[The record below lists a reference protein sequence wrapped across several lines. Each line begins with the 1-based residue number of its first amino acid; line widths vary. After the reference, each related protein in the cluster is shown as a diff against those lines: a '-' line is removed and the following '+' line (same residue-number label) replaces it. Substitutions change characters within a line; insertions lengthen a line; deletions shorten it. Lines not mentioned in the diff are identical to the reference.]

1 MAQDHKLILASGSPR
16 RRELLAGLN
25 LEFSVDTLN
34 SFEEAVPA
42 GMKAEDVPLYMAE
55 GKSLGFHRPL
65 DEDEVLLTAD
75 TVVIADETLMGKP
88 HDRLQAQKM
97 LRDLSG
103 REHRVLTAV
112 VLRNHEKKVKFVNT
126 TFVSFSPLSE
136 EEINYYIDRYHPFDK
151 AGAYGIQEW
160 IGYMGI
166 EKISGSY
173 FNVMGLPV
181 HGVYKALKEEFG
193 IGI

>member
-1 MAQDHKLILASGSPR
+1 MVQNHRLILASGSPR
-16 RRELLAGLN
+16 RRELLAGLD
-25 LEFSVDTLN
+25 LEFTVDTLN

-55 GKSLGFHRPL
+55 GKSLGFHRSL
-65 DEDEVLLTAD
+65 DENEVLLTAD

-88 HDRLQAQKM
+88 HDRQQAMDM
-97 LRDLSG
+97 LRRLSG
-103 REHRVLTAV
+103 REHSVLTAV
-112 VLRNHEKKVKFVNT
+112 VLRGLGKKINFVDT
-126 TFVSFSPLSE
+126 TLVSFSPLSE
-136 EEINYYIDRYHPFDK
+136 EEINYYIDRYRPFDK

-166 EKISGSY
+166 DKISGSY

-181 HGVYKALKEEFG
+181 HIVYKALKEEFG

>member
-1 MAQDHKLILASGSPR
+1 MVQNHRLILASGSPR
-16 RRELLAGLN
+16 RRELLAGLD
-25 LEFSVDTLN
+25 LEFTVDTLN
-34 SFEEAVPA
+34 SFEEAVPT

-65 DEDEVLLTAD
+65 DENEVLLTAD

-88 HDRLQAQKM
+88 HDRQQAMDM
-97 LRDLSG
+97 LRRLSG

-112 VLRNHEKKVKFVNT
+112 VLRGLGKKVNFVDT
-126 TFVSFSPLSE
+126 TIVSFSPLSE
-136 EEINYYIDRYHPFDK
+136 EEISYYIDRYRPFDK

-181 HGVYKALKEEFG
+181 HRVHKALKEEFG

>member
-1 MAQDHKLILASGSPR
+1 MVQNHRLILASGSPR
-16 RRELLAGLN
+16 RRELLAGLD
-25 LEFSVDTLN
+25 LEFTVDTLN

-55 GKSLGFHRPL
+55 GKSLGFHRSL
-65 DEDEVLLTAD
+65 DENEVLLTAD

-88 HDRLQAQKM
+88 HDRQQAMDM
-97 LRDLSG
+97 LRRLSG
-103 REHRVLTAV
+103 REHSVLTAV
-112 VLRNHEKKVKFVNT
+112 VLRGLGKKINFVDT
-126 TFVSFSPLSE
+126 TLVSFSPLSE
-136 EEINYYIDRYHPFDK
+136 EEINYYIDRYRPFDK

-166 EKISGSY
+166 DKISGSY

-181 HGVYKALKEEFG
+181 HRVYKALKEEFG

>member
-16 RRELLAGLN
+16 RRELLAGLD

-112 VLRNHEKKVKFVNT
+112 VLRNHEKKVKFVDT
-126 TFVSFSPLSE
+126 TIVSLSPLSE
-136 EEINYYIDRYHPFDK
+136 EEINYYIDRYRPFDK

>member
-1 MAQDHKLILASGSPR
+1 MVQNHRLILASGSPR
-16 RRELLAGLN
+16 RRELLAGLD
-25 LEFSVDTLN
+25 LEFTVDTLN

-55 GKSLGFHRPL
+55 GKSLGFHRSL
-65 DEDEVLLTAD
+65 DENEVLLTAD

-88 HDRLQAQKM
+88 HDRQQAMDM
-97 LRDLSG
+97 LRRLSG
-103 REHRVLTAV
+103 REHSVLTAV
-112 VLRNHEKKVKFVNT
+112 VLRGLGKKINFVDT
-126 TFVSFSPLSE
+126 TLVSFSPLSE
-136 EEINYYIDRYHPFDK
+136 EEINYYIDRYRPFDK

-166 EKISGSY
+166 VKISGSY

-181 HGVYKALKEEFG
+181 HIVYKALKEEFG

>member
-1 MAQDHKLILASGSPR
+1 MVQNHRLILASGSPR
-16 RRELLAGLN
+16 RRELLAGLD
-25 LEFSVDTLN
+25 LEFTVDTLN
-34 SFEEAVPA
+34 SFKEAVPA

-55 GKSLGFHRPL
+55 GKSLGFHRSL
-65 DEDEVLLTAD
+65 DENEVLLTAD

-88 HDRLQAQKM
+88 HDRQQAMDM
-97 LRDLSG
+97 LRRLSG
-103 REHRVLTAV
+103 REHSVLTAV
-112 VLRNHEKKVKFVNT
+112 VLRGLGKKINFVDT
-126 TFVSFSPLSE
+126 TLVSFSPLSE
-136 EEINYYIDRYHPFDK
+136 EEINYYIDRYRPFDK

-166 EKISGSY
+166 DKISGSY

-181 HGVYKALKEEFG
+181 HIVYKALKEEFG

>member
-16 RRELLAGLN
+16 RRELLAGLD

-112 VLRNHEKKVKFVNT
+112 VLRNHEKKVKFVDT
-126 TFVSFSPLSE
+126 TIVSFSPLSE
-136 EEINYYIDRYHPFDK
+136 EEINYYIDRYRPFDK

>member
-1 MAQDHKLILASGSPR
+1 MVQNHRLILASGSPR
-16 RRELLAGLN
+16 RRELLAGLD
-25 LEFSVDTLN
+25 LEFTVDTLN

-65 DEDEVLLTAD
+65 AEGEVLLTAD

-88 HDRLQAQKM
+88 HDRQQAMDM
-97 LRDLSG
+97 LRRLSG
-103 REHRVLTAV
+103 REHSVLTAV
-112 VLRNHEKKVKFVNT
+112 VLRGLGKKINFVDT
-126 TFVSFSPLSE
+126 TLVSFSPLSE
-136 EEINYYIDRYHPFDK
+136 EEISYYIDRYRPFDK

-166 EKISGSY
+166 DKISGSY

-181 HGVYKALKEEFG
+181 HRVYKALKEEFG